1 MGGVF
6 HVGPFE
12 VAAAAAVI
20 ENQLG
25 QLGLL
30 GKVEGRGEGVANSL
44 TGCLPCGHS
53 RLDPSLAR
61 CLASWMVW
69 V

>member
-6 HVGPFE
+6 HVRPFE

-30 GKVEGRGEGVANSL
+30 GKSRGEAGVL
-44 TGCLPCGHS
+44 RIVLPAAF
-53 RLDPSLAR
+53 LADTR
-61 CLASWMVW
+61 N
-69 V
+69 

>member
-30 GKVEGRGEGVANSL
+30 GKFERGGGRVANSL

-53 RLDPSLAR
+53 RLDPSLAI
-61 CLASWMVW
+61 CLATWMVW
-69 V
+69 M